1 MSPTAQSRSAARIR
15 SFDDLPIPFR
25 AVATDLETGEKVTYQ
40 NGGGSDIGGL
50 TTGTD
55 YYVIKGEKVIKTV
68 RREPPRRAKSPR
80 VSASKV
86 RPVRLSP
93 TEVKATPTDDPSD
106 DLDLPAEFA
115 DDLEVEPL
123 E

>member
-1 MSPTAQSRSAARIR
+1 MLGNSISGKDEDGNPLTEYYLSDGTVKQLVDDETA
-15 SFDDLPIPFR
+15 
-25 AVATDLETGEKVTYQ
+25 TGKW
-40 NGGGSDIGGL
+40 
-50 TTGTD
+50 
-55 YYVIKGEKVIKTV
+55 VIKGEKVIKTV